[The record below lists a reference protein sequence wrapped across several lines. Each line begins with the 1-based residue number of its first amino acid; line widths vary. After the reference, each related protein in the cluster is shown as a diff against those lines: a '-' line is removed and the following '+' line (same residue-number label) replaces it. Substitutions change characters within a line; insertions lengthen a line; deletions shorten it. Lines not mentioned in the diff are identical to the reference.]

1 MNAPASSGARAV
13 TQKAP
18 APNGQLREI
27 QEPVR
32 ERLDEVAE
40 ELQRVVVADFPM
52 LEAITDHLFRMKGKM
67 FRPTLTLLASAVD
80 ERPEPR
86 AIQLAAVVELV
97 HLATLVHDDSV
108 DHSTLRRGMPTINAL
123 FTHQISVIMGDFLYS
138 RAVVELVRVGDM
150 VPLQVLAHATNQMTI
165 GEMRQLTA
173 LDALRF
179 SEDDYD
185 ALIHAKTA
193 SLISA
198 ACEIGAIAGSV
209 RHREAL
215 ARYGLRLG
223 MAFQI
228 VDDLLDYTADATTTG
243 KPTGLDLREHKVT
256 LPLIHALR
264 HMSPA
269 GRRTVDRLFAASEP
283 DDELIANVIGIVED
297 RGGLEYARRRGERF
311 ADEAAEALSDLPESR
326 ATLALRDAIAYV
338 MERTQ

>member
-1 MNAPASSGARAV
+1 MSAPARAGARAV
-13 TQKAP
+13 RAP
-18 APNGQLREI
+18 AGQLREI
-27 QEPVR
+27 QAPVR
-32 ERLDEVAE
+32 ERLDEVAA

-52 LEAITDHLFRMKGKM
+52 IEAITGHLLSMKGKM
-67 FRPTLTLLASAVD
+67 FRPTLTLLASAV
-80 ERPEPR
+80 EGRSEPR
-86 AIQLAAVVELV
+86 AIPLAAVVELV

-150 VPLQVLAHATNQMTI
+150 APLQVLAHATNQMTI

-185 ALIHAKTA
+185 ALIDAKTA
-193 SLISA
+193 SLLSA
-198 ACEIGAIAGSV
+198 ACEIGAIAGAA
-209 RHREAL
+209 RHRHAL
-215 ARYGLRLG
+215 ARYGLQLG

-228 VDDLLDYTADATTTG
+228 VDDLLDYTADTSTTG

-264 HMSPA
+264 HVSAA
-269 GRRTVDRLFAASEP
+269 GRAVVERLFAESEP
-283 DDELIANVIGIVED
+283 DDDLIANVIGIVEEH
-297 RGGLEYARRRGERF
+297 GGLDYARRRGERF
-311 ADEAAEALSDLPESR
+311 ADEAAEALSELPESR
-326 ATLALRDAIAYV
+326 ATAALRDAIAYV

>member
-1 MNAPASSGARAV
+1 MSAPARAGARAARV
-13 TQKAP
+13 P
-18 APNGQLREI
+18 AGQLREI
-27 QEPVR
+27 QAPVR
-32 ERLDEVAE
+32 ERLDEVAA
-40 ELQRVVVADFPM
+40 ELQRVVVAEFPM
-52 LEAITDHLFRMKGKM
+52 MQAITGHLLQMKGKM

-80 ERPEPR
+80 GRPEPR
-86 AIQLAAVVELV
+86 AIPLAAVVELV

-150 VPLQVLAHATNQMTI
+150 APLQVLAHATNQMTI

-185 ALIHAKTA
+185 ALIDAKTA
-193 SLISA
+193 SLLSA
-198 ACEIGAIAGSV
+198 ACEIGAIAGAG
-209 RHREAL
+209 RHRQSL
-215 ARYGLRLG
+215 ARYGLQLG

-228 VDDLLDYTADATTTG
+228 VDDLLDYTADASTTG

-264 HMSPA
+264 HMSA
-269 GRRTVDRLFAASEP
+269 ADRAVVERLFAESEP
-283 DDELIANVIGIVED
+283 DDELIANVIGIVEEH
-297 RGGLEYARRRGERF
+297 GGLEYARRRGERF
-311 ADEAAEALSDLPESR
+311 ADGAAEALSDLPESR
-326 ATLALRDAIAYV
+326 ATAALRDAIAYV

>member
-1 MNAPASSGARAV
+1 MSAPARAGARAV
-13 TQKAP
+13 PGLQQIQAP
-18 APNGQLREI
+18 VQ
-27 QEPVR
+27 
-32 ERLDEVAE
+32 ERLEDVAR
-40 ELQRVVVADFPM
+40 ELQRVIVADFPM
-52 LEAITDHLFRMKGKM
+52 IEAITEHLLRMKGKM
-67 FRPTLTLLASAVD
+67 FRPTLTLLASAV
-80 ERPEPR
+80 EGRPEPR
-86 AIQLAAVVELV
+86 AIPLAAVVELV

-150 VPLQVLAHATNQMTI
+150 APLQVLAHATNQMTI

-193 SLISA
+193 SLLSA
-198 ACEIGAIAGSV
+198 ACEIGALAGAP
-209 RHREAL
+209 RHRQAL
-215 ARYGLRLG
+215 ARYGLQLG

-228 VDDLLDYTADATTTG
+228 VDDLLDYTADTSTTG

-264 HMSPA
+264 GMSPA
-269 GRRTVDRLFAASEP
+269 GRAVVEALFDEREP
-283 DDELIANVIGIVED
+283 DDEMIASVIAIVEEC
-297 RGGLEYARRRGERF
+297 GGLEYARRRGERF
-311 ADEAAEALSDLPESR
+311 ADEAAEALSDLPDSR
-326 ATLALRDAIAYV
+326 ATAALRDAIVYV

>member
-13 TQKAP
+13 P
-18 APNGQLREI
+18 GLREI

-32 ERLDEVAE
+32 ERLDEVAD
-40 ELQRVVVADFPM
+40 ELQRVVIADFPM
-52 LEAITDHLFRMKGKM
+52 LEAITGHLLRMKGKM
-67 FRPTLTLLASAVD
+67 FRPTLTLLSSAVD

-86 AIQLAAVVELV
+86 AIPLAAVVELV

-150 VPLQVLAHATNQMTI
+150 MPLQVLAHATNQMTI
-165 GEMRQLTA
+165 GEMRQLAA

-198 ACEIGAIAGSV
+198 ACEIGAVAGAA

-256 LPLIHALR
+256 LPLIYALR
-264 HMSPA
+264 EMSPA
-269 GRRTVDRLFAASEP
+269 GRHTVDRLFAASEP
-283 DDELIANVIGIVED
+283 DEELIASVIAIVEEC
-297 RGGLEYARRRGERF
+297 GGLEYARRRGERF
-311 ADEAAEALSDLPESR
+311 ADEAADALSDLPESR
-326 ATLALRDAIAYV
+326 ATVALRDAIAYV

>member
-1 MNAPASSGARAV
+1 MSAPARAGARA
-13 TQKAP
+13 AP
-18 APNGQLREI
+18 ELRDI
-27 QEPVR
+27 QAPVR
-32 ERLDEVAE
+32 DRLDEVAA

-52 LEAITDHLFRMKGKM
+52 MEAITGHLLQMKGKM

-80 ERPEPR
+80 GRSEPR
-86 AIQLAAVVELV
+86 AIPLAAVVELV

-150 VPLQVLAHATNQMTI
+150 APLQVLAHATNQMTI

-179 SEDDYD
+179 SEEDYD
-185 ALIHAKTA
+185 ALIDAKTA
-193 SLISA
+193 SLLSA
-198 ACEIGAIAGSV
+198 ACEIGAIAGGA
-209 RHREAL
+209 RHRQAL
-215 ARYGLRLG
+215 SRYGLQLG

-228 VDDLLDYTADATTTG
+228 VDDLLDYTADPSTTG

-264 HMSPA
+264 HMSE
-269 GRRTVDRLFAASEP
+269 GDRGVVERLFAESEP
-283 DDELIANVIGIVED
+283 DDELIATVIRIVEE

-326 ATLALRDAIAYV
+326 ATEALRDAIAYV

>member
-1 MNAPASSGARAV
+1 MSAPARAGARAV
-13 TQKAP
+13 A
-18 APNGQLREI
+18 GLREI
-27 QEPVR
+27 QAPVHD
-32 ERLDEVAE
+32 RLEQVAE
-40 ELQRVVVADFPM
+40 QLQRVVVADFPM
-52 LEAITDHLFRMKGKM
+52 IEAITEHLLRMKGKM
-67 FRPTLTLLASAVD
+67 FRPTLTLLASAVED
-80 ERPEPR
+80 HPEPR
-86 AIQLAAVVELV
+86 AISLAAVVELV

-193 SLISA
+193 SLLSA
-198 ACEIGAIAGSV
+198 ACEIGAIAGAA
-209 RHREAL
+209 RHRQAL
-215 ARYGLRLG
+215 ARYGLQLG

-228 VDDLLDYTADATTTG
+228 VDDLLDYTADTSETG

-264 HMSPA
+264 SMKPA
-269 GRRTVDRLFAASEP
+269 DRVVVERLFADSEP
-283 DDELIANVIGIVED
+283 DEELIASVIGIVDE
-297 RGGLEYARRRGERF
+297 RGGLEYARQRGERF
-311 ADEAAEALSDLPESR
+311 ADEAAEALSNVPESR
-326 ATLALRDAIAYV
+326 ATAALRDAIVYV

>member
-1 MNAPASSGARAV
+1 MSAPARAGARAGRTPV
-13 TQKAP
+13 
-18 APNGQLREI
+18 GQLREI
-27 QEPVR
+27 QAPVR
-32 ERLDEVAE
+32 ERLEEVAA

-52 LEAITDHLFRMKGKM
+52 IEAITGHLLSMKGKM
-67 FRPTLTLLASAVD
+67 FRPTLTLLASTVD
-80 ERPEPR
+80 GRPDPR
-86 AIQLAAVVELV
+86 AIPLAAVVELV

-150 VPLQVLAHATNQMTI
+150 APLQVLAHATNQMTI

-179 SEDDYD
+179 SEEDYD
-185 ALIHAKTA
+185 ALIDAKTA
-193 SLISA
+193 SLLSA
-198 ACEIGAIAGSV
+198 ACEIGAIAGAA
-209 RHREAL
+209 RHRQAL
-215 ARYGLRLG
+215 ARYGLQLG

-228 VDDLLDYTADATTTG
+228 VDDLLDYTADTSTTG

-264 HMSPA
+264 HASAA
-269 GRRTVDRLFAASEP
+269 GRAVVERLFAESEP
-283 DDELIANVIGIVED
+283 DDELIANVMDIVEEY
-297 RGGLEYARRRGERF
+297 GGLDYARRRGERF
-311 ADEAAEALSDLPESR
+311 ADEAAEALSELPESR
-326 ATLALRDAIAYV
+326 ATAALRDAIAYV

>member
-1 MNAPASSGARAV
+1 MSAPARAGARA
-13 TQKAP
+13 AP
-18 APNGQLREI
+18 GLGEI
-27 QEPVR
+27 QAPVR
-32 ERLDEVAE
+32 DRLEEVAE

-52 LEAITDHLFRMKGKM
+52 IEAITEHLLRMKGKM
-67 FRPTLTLLASAVD
+67 FRPTLTLLASAVE

-86 AIQLAAVVELV
+86 AIPLAAVVELV

-150 VPLQVLAHATNQMTI
+150 LPLQVLAHATNQMTI

-193 SLISA
+193 SLLSA
-198 ACEIGAIAGSV
+198 ACQIGALAGAA
-209 RHREAL
+209 RHRGAL
-215 ARYGLRLG
+215 ARYGLQLG

-228 VDDLLDYTADATTTG
+228 VDDLLDYTADASETG

-264 HMSPA
+264 EMPA
-269 GRRTVDRLFAASEP
+269 ADRGVVERLFAEAEP
-283 DDELIANVIGIVED
+283 DDGLIAHVIGIVDEC
-297 RGGLEYARRRGERF
+297 GGLEYARRRGERF
-311 ADEAAEALSDLPESR
+311 ADEAAEALLDLPESR
-326 ATLALRDAIAYV
+326 ATAALRDAIAYV

>member
-1 MNAPASSGARAV
+1 MNAAASRAPPGQARAV
-13 TQKAP
+13 P
-18 APNGQLREI
+18 GLREI

-32 ERLDEVAE
+32 ESLDEVAD

-52 LEAITDHLFRMKGKM
+52 LEAVTGHLLRMKGKM

-80 ERPEPR
+80 DRPEPR

-150 VPLQVLAHATNQMTI
+150 MPLQVLAHATNQMTI

-198 ACEIGAIAGSV
+198 ACEIGAIAGSA

-264 HMSPA
+264 DMSSA

-283 DDELIANVIGIVED
+283 DDELIGSVIDIVEE

>member
-1 MNAPASSGARAV
+1 MSAPARAGARAV
-13 TQKAP
+13 PGLQQIQAP
-18 APNGQLREI
+18 VQ
-27 QEPVR
+27 
-32 ERLDEVAE
+32 ERLEDVAR
-40 ELQRVVVADFPM
+40 ELQRVIVADFPM
-52 LEAITDHLFRMKGKM
+52 IEAITEHLLRMKGKM
-67 FRPTLTLLASAVD
+67 FRPTLTLLASAV
-80 ERPEPR
+80 EGRPEPR
-86 AIQLAAVVELV
+86 AIPLAAVVELV

-150 VPLQVLAHATNQMTI
+150 APLQVLAHATNQMTI

-193 SLISA
+193 SLLSA
-198 ACEIGAIAGSV
+198 ACEIGALAGAP
-209 RHREAL
+209 RHRQAL
-215 ARYGLRLG
+215 ARYGLQLG

-228 VDDLLDYTADATTTG
+228 VDDLLDYTADTSTTG

-264 HMSPA
+264 GMSA
-269 GRRTVDRLFAASEP
+269 ADRAVVEALFDEREP
-283 DDELIANVIGIVED
+283 DDEMIGSVIAIVEEC
-297 RGGLEYARRRGERF
+297 GGLEYARRRGERF
-311 ADEAAEALSDLPESR
+311 ADEAAEALSDLPDSR
-326 ATLALRDAIAYV
+326 ATAALRDAIVYV

>member
-1 MNAPASSGARAV
+1 MNAPASLGPRAV
-13 TQKAP
+13 P
-18 APNGQLREI
+18 GLREI

-32 ERLDEVAE
+32 ERLDEVAD

-52 LEAITDHLFRMKGKM
+52 LEAITGHLLRMKGKM

-86 AIQLAAVVELV
+86 AIPLAAVVELV

-150 VPLQVLAHATNQMTI
+150 TPLQVLAHATNQMTI

-198 ACEIGAIAGSV
+198 ACEIGAIAGSA

-264 HMSPA
+264 DMSPA
-269 GRRTVDRLFAASEP
+269 GRHTVDRLFAASEP
-283 DDELIANVIGIVED
+283 DDELIASVIGIVEE
-297 RGGLEYARRRGERF
+297 RGGLEYARRRGDRF

-326 ATLALRDAIAYV
+326 ATVALRDAIAYV

>member
-1 MNAPASSGARAV
+1 MSAPARAGARAV
-13 TQKAP
+13 RVP
-18 APNGQLREI
+18 PGQLREI
-27 QEPVR
+27 QAPVR
-32 ERLDEVAE
+32 DRLEEVAA

-52 LEAITDHLFRMKGKM
+52 IEAITGHLLRMKGKM
-67 FRPTLTLLASAVD
+67 FRPTLTLLASAV
-80 ERPEPR
+80 EGRPEPR
-86 AIQLAAVVELV
+86 AIPLAAVVELV

-150 VPLQVLAHATNQMTI
+150 APLQVLAHATNQMTI

-173 LDALRF
+173 LEAHLF
-179 SEDDYD
+179 SEEDYD
-185 ALIHAKTA
+185 ALIDAKTA
-193 SLISA
+193 SLLSA
-198 ACEIGAIAGSV
+198 ACEIGAIAGAV
-209 RHREAL
+209 RHRQTL
-215 ARYGLRLG
+215 ARYGLQLG

-228 VDDLLDYTADATTTG
+228 VDDLLDYTADASTTG

-269 GRRTVDRLFAASEP
+269 GRAVVERLFADSEP
-283 DDELIANVIGIVED
+283 DDDLIATVIGIVEEC
-297 RGGLEYARRRGERF
+297 GGLEYARRRGERF
-311 ADEAAEALSDLPESR
+311 ADEAAEALSELPESR
-326 ATLALRDAIAYV
+326 ATAALRDAIAYV

>member
-1 MNAPASSGARAV
+1 MSAPARAGARAV
-13 TQKAP
+13 RAP
-18 APNGQLREI
+18 SGQLHEI
-27 QEPVR
+27 QAPVR
-32 ERLDEVAE
+32 ERLDEVAA

-52 LEAITDHLFRMKGKM
+52 IEAITGHLLSMKGKM
-67 FRPTLTLLASAVD
+67 FRPTLTLLASAV
-80 ERPEPR
+80 EGRSEPR
-86 AIQLAAVVELV
+86 AIPLAAVVELV

-150 VPLQVLAHATNQMTI
+150 APLQVLAHATNQMTI

-179 SEDDYD
+179 SEEDYD
-185 ALIHAKTA
+185 ALIDAKTA
-193 SLISA
+193 SLLSA
-198 ACEIGAIAGSV
+198 ACEIGAIAGAA
-209 RHREAL
+209 RHRQAL
-215 ARYGLRLG
+215 ARYGLQLG

-228 VDDLLDYTADATTTG
+228 VDDLLDYTADTSTTG

-264 HMSPA
+264 HVSAP
-269 GRRTVDRLFAASEP
+269 GRAVVERLFAESEP
-283 DDELIANVIGIVED
+283 DDEMIANVIGIVEEH
-297 RGGLEYARRRGERF
+297 GGLDYARRRGERF
-311 ADEAAEALSDLPESR
+311 ADEAAEALSELPESR
-326 ATLALRDAIAYV
+326 ATAALRDAIAYV

>member
-1 MNAPASSGARAV
+1 MSAPARAGARAPRV
-13 TQKAP
+13 P
-18 APNGQLREI
+18 AGQLREI
-27 QEPVR
+27 QAPVR
-32 ERLDEVAE
+32 ERLDEVAA
-40 ELQRVVVADFPM
+40 ELQRVVVAEFPM
-52 LEAITDHLFRMKGKM
+52 MQAITGHLLQMKGKM

-80 ERPEPR
+80 GRPEPR
-86 AIQLAAVVELV
+86 AIPLAAVVELV

-150 VPLQVLAHATNQMTI
+150 APLQVLAHATNQMTI

-179 SEDDYD
+179 SEEDYD
-185 ALIHAKTA
+185 ALIDAKTA
-193 SLISA
+193 SLLSA
-198 ACEIGAIAGSV
+198 ACEIGAIAGAG
-209 RHREAL
+209 RHRQSL
-215 ARYGLRLG
+215 ARYGLQLG

-228 VDDLLDYTADATTTG
+228 VDDLLDYTADASTTG

-264 HMSPA
+264 HMSA
-269 GRRTVDRLFAASEP
+269 ADRAVVERLFAESEP
-283 DDELIANVIGIVED
+283 DDELIANVIGIVEEH
-297 RGGLEYARRRGERF
+297 GGLEYARRRGERF

-326 ATLALRDAIAYV
+326 ATAALRDAIAYV

>member
-1 MNAPASSGARAV
+1 MNAPASPGARAV
-13 TQKAP
+13 P
-18 APNGQLREI
+18 GLREI

-32 ERLDEVAE
+32 ERLDEVAD

-52 LEAITDHLFRMKGKM
+52 LEAITGHLLRMKGKM

-80 ERPEPR
+80 DRAEAR
-86 AIQLAAVVELV
+86 AIPLAAVVELV

-150 VPLQVLAHATNQMTI
+150 LPLQVLAHATNQMTI
-165 GEMRQLTA
+165 GEMRQLAA

-198 ACEIGAIAGSV
+198 ACEIGAIAGAA
-209 RHREAL
+209 RHRETL

-264 HMSPA
+264 GMSA
-269 GRRTVDRLFAASEP
+269 ASRHTVDRLFAASEP
-283 DDELIANVIGIVED
+283 DDEMIASVIGIVEEC
-297 RGGLEYARRRGERF
+297 GGLEYARRRGERF

-326 ATLALRDAIAYV
+326 ATVALRDAIAYV

>member
-1 MNAPASSGARAV
+1 MSAPARAGARAV
-13 TQKAP
+13 RAP
-18 APNGQLREI
+18 AGQLSEI
-27 QEPVR
+27 QAPVR
-32 ERLDEVAE
+32 ERLDQVAA

-52 LEAITDHLFRMKGKM
+52 MEAITTHLLQMKGKM
-67 FRPTLTLLASAVD
+67 FRPTLTLLASAV
-80 ERPEPR
+80 EGRPDPR
-86 AIQLAAVVELV
+86 AIPLAAVVELV

-150 VPLQVLAHATNQMTI
+150 APLQVLAHATNQMTI

-179 SEDDYD
+179 SEEDYD
-185 ALIHAKTA
+185 ALIDAKTA
-193 SLISA
+193 SLLSA
-198 ACEIGAIAGSV
+198 ACEIGAIAGAAQ
-209 RHREAL
+209 HRRTL
-215 ARYGLRLG
+215 ARYGLQLG

-228 VDDLLDYTADATTTG
+228 VDDLLDYTADPSTTG

-264 HMSPA
+264 NMSPGDRA
-269 GRRTVDRLFAASEP
+269 VVERLFAESEP
-283 DDELIANVIGIVED
+283 DDDLIANVIAIVEE

-311 ADEAAEALSDLPESR
+311 ADEAAEALSELPESR
-326 ATLALRDAIAYV
+326 ATVALRDAIAYV

>member
-1 MNAPASSGARAV
+1 MSAPARAGARA
-13 TQKAP
+13 AP
-18 APNGQLREI
+18 GLREI
-27 QEPVR
+27 QAPVHD
-32 ERLDEVAE
+32 RLEHVAE
-40 ELQRVVVADFPM
+40 QLQRVVVADFPTI
-52 LEAITDHLFRMKGKM
+52 EAITGHLLRMKGKM
-67 FRPTLTLLASAVD
+67 FRPTLTLLASAV
-80 ERPEPR
+80 EGQPEPR
-86 AIQLAAVVELV
+86 AISLAAVVELV

-173 LDALRF
+173 LDALLF
-179 SEDDYD
+179 SEEDYD

-193 SLISA
+193 SLLSA
-198 ACEIGAIAGSV
+198 ACEIGAIAGAA
-209 RHREAL
+209 RHRQAL
-215 ARYGLRLG
+215 SRYGLQLG

-228 VDDLLDYTADATTTG
+228 VDDLLDYTADTSETG

-264 HMSPA
+264 RMSA
-269 GRRTVDRLFAASEP
+269 ADRAVVERLFADSEP
-283 DDELIANVIGIVED
+283 DDELMAKVIGIVDEC
-297 RGGLEYARRRGERF
+297 GGLEYAKRRGEGF
-311 ADEAAEALSDLPESR
+311 ADEAADALSKVPESH
-326 ATLALRDAIAYV
+326 ATAALRDAIVYV

>member
-1 MNAPASSGARAV
+1 MNAPASSGAHAL
-13 TQKAP
+13 P
-18 APNGQLREI
+18 GLREI

-32 ERLDEVAE
+32 ERLDEVAD

-52 LEAITDHLFRMKGKM
+52 LEAITGHLLRMKGKM

-80 ERPEPR
+80 GRPEPH

-150 VPLQVLAHATNQMTI
+150 TPLQVLAHATNQMTI
-165 GEMRQLTA
+165 GEMRQLAA

-198 ACEIGAIAGSV
+198 ACEIGAIAGAAQ
-209 RHREAL
+209 HREAL

-256 LPLIHALR
+256 LPLIYALR
-264 HMSPA
+264 EMTPA
-269 GRRTVDRLFAASEP
+269 GRDTVDRLFAASEP
-283 DDELIANVIGIVED
+283 DDELIASVIDIVEEC
-297 RGGLEYARRRGERF
+297 GGLEYARRRGERF

-326 ATLALRDAIAYV
+326 ATAALRDAIAYV

>member
-1 MNAPASSGARAV
+1 MSAPASSGARAV
-13 TQKAP
+13 RAP
-18 APNGQLREI
+18 AGQLREI

-32 ERLDEVAE
+32 ERLDEVAD

-52 LEAITDHLFRMKGKM
+52 LEAITGHLLRMKGKM

-86 AIQLAAVVELV
+86 AIPLAAVVELV

-150 VPLQVLAHATNQMTI
+150 APLQVLAHATNQMTI

-198 ACEIGAIAGSV
+198 ACEIGAIAGAA

-264 HMSPA
+264 DMSPA
-269 GRRTVDRLFAASEP
+269 GRAHRRSTVRC
-283 DDELIANVIGIVED
+283 IG
-297 RGGLEYARRRGERF
+297 ARR
-311 ADEAAEALSDLPESR
+311 
-326 ATLALRDAIAYV
+326 
-338 MERTQ
+338 

>member
-1 MNAPASSGARAV
+1 MSAPARAGARA
-13 TQKAP
+13 AP
-18 APNGQLREI
+18 GLREI

-32 ERLDEVAE
+32 ERLEDVAE
-40 ELQRVVVADFPM
+40 QLQRVVVADFPM
-52 LEAITDHLFRMKGKM
+52 IEAITGHLLRMKGKM

-80 ERPEPR
+80 GRPEPR
-86 AIQLAAVVELV
+86 AIPLAAVVELV

-138 RAVVELVRVGDM
+138 RAVVELVRVGDL

-173 LDALRF
+173 LDALLF

-193 SLISA
+193 SLLSA
-198 ACEIGAIAGSV
+198 ACEIGAIAGAA
-209 RHREAL
+209 RHRQGL
-215 ARYGLRLG
+215 ARYGLQLG

-228 VDDLLDYTADATTTG
+228 VDDLLDYTAHASATG

-264 HMSPA
+264 EMSA
-269 GRRTVDRLFAASEP
+269 ADRAVVERLFAESEP
-283 DDELIANVIGIVED
+283 DEELIARVIAIVDES
-297 RGGLEYARRRGERF
+297 GGLEYARHRGERF
-311 ADEAAEALSDLPESR
+311 ADGAAEALSDLPESR
-326 ATLALRDAIAYV
+326 ATAALRDAIAYV

>member
-1 MNAPASSGARAV
+1 MSAPARAGERAV
-13 TQKAP
+13 T
-18 APNGQLREI
+18 GLREI
-27 QEPVR
+27 QAPVR
-32 ERLDEVAE
+32 ERLEGVAE
-40 ELQRVVVADFPM
+40 ELQRVIVADFPM
-52 LEAITDHLFRMKGKM
+52 IEAITGHLLRMKGKM
-67 FRPTLTLLASAVD
+67 FRPTLTLLASAV
-80 ERPEPR
+80 EGRPEPR
-86 AIQLAAVVELV
+86 AIPLAAVVELV

-150 VPLQVLAHATNQMTI
+150 EPLKVLAHATNQMTI

-173 LDALRF
+173 LDALLF

-193 SLISA
+193 SLLSA
-198 ACEIGAIAGSV
+198 ACEIGAIAGAA
-209 RHREAL
+209 RHRAAL
-215 ARYGLRLG
+215 ARYGLQLG

-228 VDDLLDYTADATTTG
+228 VDDLLDYTADASTTG

-264 HMSPA
+264 TVSS
-269 GRRTVDRLFAASEP
+269 GERTVVEQLFAETEP
-283 DDELIANVIGIVED
+283 DDTLIGRVVGIVEE

-311 ADEAAEALSDLPESR
+311 ADEAAEALSELPESR
-326 ATLALRDAIAYV
+326 ATAALRDAITYV
-338 MERTQ
+338 MERRQ